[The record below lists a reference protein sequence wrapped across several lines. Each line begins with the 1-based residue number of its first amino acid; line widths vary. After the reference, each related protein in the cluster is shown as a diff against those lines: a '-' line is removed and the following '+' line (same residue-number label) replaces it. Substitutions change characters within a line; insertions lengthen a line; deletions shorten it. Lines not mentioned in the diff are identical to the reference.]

1 MSEMRDCTV
10 AIAMFRYPHAQ
21 RYCRL
26 TQLEGQPD
34 ELLTC
39 EELGAQRGF
48 VMAPFAPSAARPVV
62 VIRPDRVE
70 WSEVPQGALSLGGC
84 DVQTLDGATERQR
97 YGTDFR
103 NFHDRLVDGA
113 FGKIVLARCSQMT
126 TAREADVD
134 ELFFCACRRYPRM
147 FVALVQ
153 APRCGTWLM
162 ATPEILLQGSGREWH
177 TMALAGTMKLCGDM
191 LDFDTPGAHTS
202 ADDIV
207 WSEKNRFEQRYVA
220 DYIAESVGRLSADVA
235 SSAPYTTRAGDL
247 VHLRTDFRF
256 TLADGRG
263 IGRVINSLHPTPAV
277 CGMPKQQT
285 FDFIMAHEQMPR
297 DYYSGFAGP
306 MGIDGQTSLFVAL
319 RCMRIAGRS
328 LSFYAGGGLLADS
341 REEDEWNETEAKME
355 TMKKLFN

>member
-1 MSEMRDCTV
+1 
-10 AIAMFRYPHAQ
+10 
-21 RYCRL
+21 
-26 TQLEGQPD
+26 
-34 ELLTC
+34 
-39 EELGAQRGF
+39 
-48 VMAPFAPSAARPVV
+48 
-62 VIRPDRVE
+62 
-70 WSEVPQGALSLGGC
+70 
-84 DVQTLDGATERQR
+84 
-97 YGTDFR
+97 
-103 NFHDRLVDGA
+103 
-113 FGKIVLARCSQMT
+113 
-126 TAREADVD
+126 
-134 ELFFCACRRYPRM
+134 
-147 FVALVQ
+147 
-153 APRCGTWLM
+153 
-162 ATPEILLQGSGREWH
+162 
-177 TMALAGTMKLCGDM
+177 MALAGTMKLCGDM

-235 SSAPYTTRAGDL
+235 SSAPYTARAGDL

-256 TLADGRG
+256 TLADGRV
-263 IGRVINSLHPTPAV
+263 IGRVIDALHPTPAV

-285 FDFIMAHEQMPR
+285 FDFIMDNEQMPR

-328 LSFYAGGGLLADS
+328 LSLYAGGGLLADS